1 MKTLCAVCVRFM
13 NGTVTMGQYVYTFPD
28 ERLANKVAD
37 ALRKKNQGSHT
48 IIEVMPITHYE
59 NENEVPIL
67 INEKES

>member
-1 MKTLCAVCVRFM
+1 MKTLYAVCVRFM
-13 NGTVTMGQYVYTFPD
+13 NGTVTMGQDVSTFPN

-37 ALRKKNQGSHT
+37 ALRKENKGLRT

-67 INEKES
+67 NDEKDS